1 MRVIKSA
8 TTSIA
13 ASLLLGA
20 VAHAAD
26 TPDGGYA
33 SVRKSEAAMVTGLP
47 WNVPTVQRVSPAS
60 AYHYAEPHRTSKIG
74 TGTMAAP
81 QRVVE
86 TFRPVSAVK
95 PHYPELQWSSTFG
108 TGTAAALER

>member
-26 TPDGGYA
+26 APDGGYA

-60 AYHYAEPHRTSKIG
+60 AYHRTEPDRTSKIG
-74 TGTMAAP
+74 TGTTA

-95 PHYPELQWSSTFG
+95 SHYPELQWSSTFG